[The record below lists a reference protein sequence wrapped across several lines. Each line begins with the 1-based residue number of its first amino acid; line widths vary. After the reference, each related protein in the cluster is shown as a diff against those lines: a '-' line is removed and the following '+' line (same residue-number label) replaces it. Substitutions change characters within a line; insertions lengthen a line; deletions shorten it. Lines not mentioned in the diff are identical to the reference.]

1 MMTIGTIGIDGIAG
15 SVVAIAGIGGTLA
28 THILWVVAA
37 LRYRG
42 LARTTVK
49 GLFGLY
55 LSVPLLVGLA
65 YAVSIHTKP
74 LVNCPEPF
82 GGDMRP
88 VGYIVAWIVVGAAV
102 ALSGIVVIAMQ
113 ADWGRKESRAE
124 QCAAPLPPAPEGPS
138 EGAR

>member
-15 SVVAIAGIGGTLA
+15 SVAVIAGIGGTLA

-42 LARTTVK
+42 LARKTVNS
-49 GLFGLY
+49 LFGLY
-55 LSVPLLVGLA
+55 LTVPFLVGAA
-65 YAVSIHTKP
+65 YAVSIHAKP

-88 VGYIVAWIVVGAAV
+88 IGYIVAWIVVGAAV
-102 ALSGIVVIAMQ
+102 AFAGIVVIAMQ
-113 ADWGRKESRAE
+113 ADWGRKTSKAE
-124 QCAAPLPPAPEGPS
+124 QCALPPAPAGPS